1 MKNSAHLKP
10 HPLDDECVDVPG
22 ASIFT
27 HLRVGSLATWCPE
40 EVFWFDFAVGSFAG
54 MLFSILAVIF
64 ILPVFCVKR
73 KMR

>member
-1 MKNSAHLKP
+1 M
-10 HPLDDECVDVPG
+10 V
-22 ASIFT
+22 
-27 HLRVGSLATWCPE
+27 PE
-40 EVFWFDFAVGSFAG
+40 EVFWFDFAVGTIAG

>member
-10 HPLDDECVDVPG
+10 HLVDNEWVGVPG

-27 HLRVGSLATWCPE
+27 HQRV
-40 EVFWFDFAVGSFAG
+40 DSFAG

>member
-1 MKNSAHLKP
+1 M
-10 HPLDDECVDVPG
+10 
-22 ASIFT
+22 SIFT
-27 HLRVGSLATWCPE
+27 HQRVGSFATWCPE
-40 EVFWFDFAVGSFAG
+40 EVFWFDFAVGTIAG

>member
-1 MKNSAHLKP
+1 M
-10 HPLDDECVDVPG
+10 
-22 ASIFT
+22 FT
-27 HLRVGSLATWCPE
+27 HLR
-40 EVFWFDFAVGSFAG
+40 VGSFAG